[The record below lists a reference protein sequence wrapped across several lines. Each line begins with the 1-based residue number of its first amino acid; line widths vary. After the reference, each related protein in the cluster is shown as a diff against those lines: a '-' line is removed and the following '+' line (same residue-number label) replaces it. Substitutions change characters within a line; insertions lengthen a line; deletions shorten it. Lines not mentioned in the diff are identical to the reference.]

1 MSATVTLSVIAGSD
15 AGKEY
20 EFTERALWLVGRADD
35 CQFRLPQKG
44 EESRLVSRHHCMF
57 DINPPDIRV
66 RDFGS
71 LNGTYVNDEEIGRR
85 LPGQSP
91 EQGARQEF
99 RERDLGDGDQIR
111 VGRTV
116 FRVGVQVPVCCTRCG
131 AEMPN
136 ANGSESPVCAEC
148 RIRATGQGTRKAAG
162 SQRCSVCGRA
172 LPDVPGRG
180 GEAVCASCQQDA
192 NSVALDLLRKAGEGD
207 PNLAPLRGYQLVT
220 ELARGDQNIVYLASN
235 ENSEQIALKV
245 LIPKIPVDHNAKE
258 KFLRELTKMKELN
271 HPNIVAVR
279 DCGASGPTFFVT
291 SEYCAGGSIADVMR
305 DQGHPFDPPT
315 AVSIIKQVLAGLAYA
330 HGVSFGA
337 FSSQGSAGGRRGV
350 VHRHITPH
358 NILLPVA
365 GSVGAVKLADFGLA
379 KSFDAA
385 GFSGQSM
392 CGTGVTNVVAFMP
405 RAQLI
410 NYRFTKPEVDVWACT
425 ASLYWMLTGLPPRDF
440 PRGKDPITIV
450 LQENPV
456 PIQRRNGSIPLGLA
470 AVIDMALKDDPIAI
484 STAEEVAAALEVA
497 L

>member
-1 MSATVTLSVIAGSD
+1 MPATVILSVIAGSE
-15 AGKEY
+15 AGREY
-20 EFTERALWLVGRADD
+20 EFTERAVCIVGRAED
-35 CQFRLPQKG
+35 CQPRLPQKG
-44 EESRLVSRHHCMF
+44 EESRLVSRHHCLF

-71 LNGTYVNDEEIGRR
+71 LNGTYVNDEKIGSR

-91 EQGARQEF
+91 EQGAQLEF
-99 RERDLGDGDQIR
+99 RECDLGDGDHIR
-111 VGRTV
+111 VGMTV
-116 FRVGVQVPVCCTRCG
+116 FRVGVQVPVCCGRCG

-148 RIRATGQGTRKAAG
+148 RVRATNQGAHKAGAG
-162 SQRCSVCGRA
+162 QRCSVCGRA
-172 LPDVPGRG
+172 LPDIAGRR

-192 NSVALDLLRKAGEGD
+192 NRVALDLLRKAADGD
-207 PNLAPLRGYQLVT
+207 PDLVPLRGYQLVT

-235 ENSEQIALKV
+235 DNSEQIALKV
-245 LIPKIPVDHNAKE
+245 LIPKIPVDLHAKE
-258 KFLRELTKMKELN
+258 KFLRELTKMKGLN

-279 DCGASGPTFFVT
+279 DCGASGPTFYVT
-291 SEYCAGGSIADVMR
+291 SEYCAGGSIADVMHDR
-305 DQGHPFDPPT
+305 GHPFDPPT

-365 GSVGAVKLADFGLA
+365 GNEGAVKLADFGLA

-392 CGTGVTNVVAFMP
+392 SGTGVTNVVAFMP

-456 PIQRRNGSIPLGLA
+456 PIQRRNGTIPLGLA
-470 AVIDMALKDDPIAI
+470 AVIDMALKDDPIGI
-484 STAEEVAAALEVA
+484 TTAEEVAAALEVA